1 MRQEFFERLNY
12 LQKEKMFGSWK
23 DGWVYGRLN
32 QEFELQLDE
41 LNAMSTALGFK
52 YGWNAAV
59 KDILENQWQEEEVR
73 WMQQELGK
81 VQRKVSSNRQKERIS
96 QKIAALLQELETTNQ
111 SERKLT
117 DIERVLIALIL
128 KMRADEQLW
137 ILEEIFNRY
146 RF

>member
-1 MRQEFFERLNY
+1 MRQEFSERLRN

-32 QEFELQLDE
+32 QEFDLQLDE
-41 LNAMSTALGFK
+41 LNAVATALGFK

-59 KDILENQWQEEEVR
+59 KDILESQWQEEEVR
-73 WMQQELGK
+73 WMQQELSK
-81 VQRKVSSNRQKERIS
+81 VQRKVSSNRQKEHLS
-96 QKIAALLQELETTNQ
+96 QKIAALLQELETTNR
-111 SERKLT
+111 SARNLT